1 MVAPYDRIENLISV
15 FPYSFTVRYNPGHC
29 LQNSESDSCGDSVID
44 KWNFM
49 WIGCGGFMYDG
60 STYSVLRI
68 DTNNGNN
75 PMRVFMMTHETKV
88 CNGFCLT
95 NFCLYR

>member
-1 MVAPYDRIENLISV
+1 M
-15 FPYSFTVRYNPGHC
+15 
-29 LQNSESDSCGDSVID
+29 ID
-44 KWNFM
+44 KWNFL

-68 DTNNGNN
+68 DTNNGKN

-88 CNGFCLT
+88 CDFLLCNCFLII
-95 NFCLYR
+95 